1 MSDGVRTALVWIGI
15 VTGAL
20 GVICALTALS
30 LSSVRKRL
38 QDSTIP
44 RTIAI
49 TIMLLCIAAVAGGA
63 AWIWP
68 HPPQ

>member
-1 MSDGVRTALVWIGI
+1 MSDGVRTTLFWISI
-15 VTGAL
+15 VAGAL
-20 GVICALTALS
+20 GVICALVALS

-38 QDSTIP
+38 RDSTVP
-44 RTIAI
+44 RTIAV

-68 HPPQ
+68 HPPE